1 MVLFYLFE
9 VIINIFSYMF
19 VSRDIII
26 HLQSS
31 FKNYNDILNRAVK
44 NNWLPQMEKSN
55 ILYSVNIQIQKEI

>member
-1 MVLFYLFE
+1 
-9 VIINIFSYMF
+9 MF

-26 HLQSS
+26 HLHSS

-55 ILYSVNIQIQKEI
+55 ILYSVNIQIRKEI